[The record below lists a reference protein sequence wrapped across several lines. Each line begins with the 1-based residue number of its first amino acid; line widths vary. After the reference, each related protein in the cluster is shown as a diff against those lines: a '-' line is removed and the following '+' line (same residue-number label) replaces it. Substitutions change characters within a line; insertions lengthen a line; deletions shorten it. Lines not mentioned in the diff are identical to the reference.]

1 MRLSRVVLLWLTSL
15 SLVLAPAASADGK
28 GAGSLDASRQGVT
41 DGEGSRYVAFPA
53 FSGTTV
59 AKLDTSGGQVKRA
72 TRLPG
77 RMAIPAVAY
86 DLSPGGLSAD
96 GGTLVLFR
104 QTFAFPQRR
113 SAFAVLDT
121 QRLRVR
127 DWVRLEGAYSF
138 DALSPD
144 GRTLYLIHYLTPR
157 DITDYEV
164 RAFDLSTGRL
174 LPRPIVDPEE
184 PDEQMAGLPITRAYS
199 PDGRWAYTLYDGN
212 GKEPFIHALDT
223 AGRTA
228 VCIDLPQLAGRK
240 NLFLLELDVAPASG
254 DLTILA
260 RSPKAWVKSRT
271 PLLAVDAK
279 SFEVSKPKA
288 STAADTEGDGGPSW
302 VLIAAALAG
311 FALAIVAGGRA
322 VNGSRRKTRSEPVGP
337 D

>member
-1 MRLSRVVLLWLTSL
+1 MRLSRVVPLLMTLL
-15 SLVLAPAASADGK
+15 PFVLVPAAAADGK
-28 GAGSLDASRQGVT
+28 GTGSLDASRQGVA
-41 DGEGSRYVAFPA
+41 DGDGSRYVAFPA
-53 FSGTTV
+53 FRGTTV
-59 AKLDTSGGQVKRA
+59 AKLDTSGGQVQRA

-127 DWVRLEGAYSF
+127 DWVRLKGAYSF

-223 AGRTA
+223 VGRAA
-228 VCIDLPQLAGRK
+228 VCIDLPQLEGRK
-240 NLFLLELDVAPASG
+240 NLFLLELDVAPATG

-279 SFEVSKPKA
+279 TSEVAPA
-288 STAADTEGDGGPSW
+288 TPA
-302 VLIAAALAG
+302 
-311 FALAIVAGGRA
+311 
-322 VNGSRRKTRSEPVGP
+322 RSEPGDGRSDVPWLLIGLSVGIVAFTAVVLGTLGNGRRRSSRGRSP
-337 D
+337 